1 MRKRATIAGW
11 CLASSLWAGVGQA
24 QSERQPWLGDRR
36 FEGGAGVRVGK
47 FELHPGVAGEVG
59 YDSNFFQAAGLETG
73 PGEYVVIAPQ
83 FRPVTAEGISFG
95 EAGAFDEPR
104 VGTFRLRVTPSLTL
118 TTLGAQ
124 RMEGDG
130 PEAAPPKMNLRA
142 QASFSYNELLST
154 NAQYSQAVS
163 DNRFVSGDLSVA
175 ADFLPDRPWGASLL
189 GQYNRSVQPVN
200 DPAAPP
206 GFQRSTFRA
215 GGGVAWRPGG
225 GLLEWTL
232 GYNLTYV
239 LFEDAA
245 FSTFTSVANDLA
257 LRGRWLF
264 LPRTA
269 LIYAGNYGVFQ
280 YPNGGQ
286 IKPPGSPLSSLIGI
300 NGLVTSHFGV
310 TAMAGYKTIFFTRE
324 AEFDSPV
331 GSLDLSWYPLPRP
344 DLSPES
350 AGIGLSSVGIGYRR
364 DAQAS
369 YIGNYVQ
376 NDSAI
381 IKADYFV
388 GGLVLVSMNA
398 SFDHLRRPSSY
409 FSDGTRQSAPFSEN
423 RITATAFAEYRAS
436 DSFGVNTTLRYTS
449 TLTDQMIPV
458 ENDLRAPRLGY
469 DDFSFNRFETWLG
482 VRWFL

>member
-1 MRKRATIAGW
+1 MRKRAIAASW
-11 CLASSLWAGVGQA
+11 CLAVSVWAANGRA

-36 FEGGAGVRVGK
+36 FESGAGIRVGK
-47 FELHPGVAGEVG
+47 LELHPGVAGEVG
-59 YDSNFFQAAGLETG
+59 YDTNFFQAAGAVTG
-73 PGEYVVIAPQ
+73 RGQVVVIEPR
-83 FRPVTAEGISFG
+83 FRPVTEDGVSFG
-95 EAGAFDEPR
+95 TTGVFTEPR

-118 TTLGAQ
+118 STLSA
-124 RMEGDG
+124 RRTDVDG
-130 PEAAPPKMNLRA
+130 PEAAPPKLNLRA
-142 QASFSYNELLST
+142 QASLSYNELLAT
-154 NAQYSQAVS
+154 DAQYSDAVS
-163 DNRFVSGDLSVA
+163 DNRFVSADLGVSA
-175 ADFLPDRPWGASLL
+175 EFLPERPWGASLM

-232 GYNLTYV
+232 GYNITYV

-245 FSTFTSVANDLA
+245 FSAFNSVANDLT

-280 YPNGGQ
+280 YPSGGS
-286 IKPPGSPLSSLIGI
+286 IKPPGSPLSSLVGL

-310 TAMAGYKTIFFTRE
+310 TTMVGYKTIFFSRD

-331 GSLDLSWYPLPRP
+331 GSLELAWYPLPRP
-344 DLSPES
+344 DLSPEA
-350 AGIGLSSVGIGYRR
+350 AGVGLSSISLGYRR

-381 IKADYFV
+381 FKADYFI
-388 GGLVLVSMNA
+388 GGVVLMTFNA
-398 SFDHLRRPSSY
+398 SLDHLRRPTSF
-409 FSDGTRQSAPFSEN
+409 FSDGTRQSAAFSEN
-423 RITATAFAEYRAS
+423 RITATLFGEYRTS
-436 DSFGVNTTLRYTS
+436 DSFAVNTTLRYS
-449 TLTDQMIPV
+449 SALTDQVIPV
-458 ENDLRAPRLGY
+458 ENDPGEQRLPY
-469 DDFSFNRFETWLG
+469 DDFGFRRIEAWVG